1 MNDLIFL
8 IYKEELCLDQE
19 SGRTHGRSSPEN
31 EHANKIG
38 LDDKL
43 NDGDR
48 KLRDENDDRVEAS
61 NIIDEENNPRL
72 RVEATLL
79 KNEPGIPVQP
89 GCSKAKNVALSCG
102 SVSTSATGK
111 RIAAVGTELEAP
123 APHNNAY
130 QDTIEQGVSDKNGI
144 VQALT
149 LKERFIREKD
159 DKYSKDSKT
168 DLGEIEARRSEGI
181 VPHLAR
187 EEAVEGPNRTS
198 QLSKALS
205 ETPQLDK
212 ALARTPQL
220 KGTPESNGEKAE
232 NIGGGPPPRQGRSS
246 SDLVTP

>member
-1 MNDLIFL
+1 MNAPVFF
-8 IYKEELCLDQE
+8 IYREAVCLDQE
-19 SGRTHGRSSPEN
+19 SGMTHGRSSPEN

-38 LDDKL
+38 LDDNL
-43 NDGDR
+43 DDGDR

-72 RVEATLL
+72 CVEATLL
-79 KNEPGIPVQP
+79 KDEPGIPVQP
-89 GCSKAKNVALSCG
+89 RCSKVKNVALSCG
-102 SVSTSATGK
+102 SVSNSAMGK
-111 RIAAVGTELEAP
+111 RIAALGTELEAP
-123 APHNNAY
+123 APHNNVY

-149 LKERFIREKD
+149 LKERVIREKD

-212 ALARTPQL
+212 ALARTLQL
-220 KGTPESNGEKAE
+220 KGTLNPMVRRWRKL
-232 NIGGGPPPRQGRSS
+232 GGVLPPHQGRSS
-246 SDLVTP
+246 SDLVMP